1 MYEHCNY
8 VFFFTYIRNI
18 YILFMNI
25 HILLK
30 YLYIKYVIITNKN
43 SIFEK
48 NMMVLNLNTISLP
61 K

>member
-1 MYEHCNY
+1 MYEHCSY

-30 YLYIKYVIITNKN
+30 YLYIKYVIITNEN

-48 NMMVLNLNTISLP
+48 NMMVLNLNTISLL

>member
-1 MYEHCNY
+1 
-8 VFFFTYIRNI
+8 
-18 YILFMNI
+18 MNI

-30 YLYIKYVIITNKN
+30 YLYIKYVIITNEN

-48 NMMVLNLNTISLP
+48 NMMVLNLNTISLL

>member
-1 MYEHCNY
+1 
-8 VFFFTYIRNI
+8 
-18 YILFMNI
+18 MNI

-30 YLYIKYVIITNKN
+30 YLYIKYVIIINEN

-48 NMMVLNLNTISLP
+48 NMMVLNLNTISLL